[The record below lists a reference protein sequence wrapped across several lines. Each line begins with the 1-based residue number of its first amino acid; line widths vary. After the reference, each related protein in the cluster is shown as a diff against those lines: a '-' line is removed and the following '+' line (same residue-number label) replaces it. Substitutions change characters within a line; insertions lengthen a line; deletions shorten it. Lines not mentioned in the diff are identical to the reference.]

1 MELDR
6 YDRRLLHLLQ
16 REGRLPVTAIAERI
30 DLSPNATS
38 ERLRRLQRDG
48 IIEGYAAKV
57 SPSALGRGLLV
68 FVEVKLDRTTTDVFE
83 TFARAAREADDVLE
97 CHMVAGGF
105 DYLLKTRV
113 ADMDAYRR
121 FLSASL
127 LALPGVRETHTYVV
141 MEEIKGSGPLPV

>member
-6 YDRRLLHLLQ
+6 HDRRLLHLLQ

-30 DLSPNATS
+30 ELSPNATS
-38 ERLRRLQRDG
+38 ERMRRLQREG
-48 IIEGYAAKV
+48 VIEGYAARV
-57 SPSALGRGLLV
+57 SARALGRALLV
-68 FVEVKLDRTTTDVFE
+68 FVEVKLDRTSDEVFE

-121 FLSASL
+121 FLSSAL
-127 LALPGVRETHTYVV
+127 LTLPGVRETHTYAV
-141 MEEIKGSGPLPV
+141 MEEIKVNAPLPV

>member
-38 ERLRRLQRDG
+38 ERLRRLQRNG